1 MASVLGT
8 AAADGIDSGI
18 VGYIPSNRQEGSI
31 PVLDAV
37 DDRIRTARTRLMTA
51 QADIHVEVELE
62 EEGGH
67 LEI

>member
-1 MASVLGT
+1 
-8 AAADGIDSGI
+8 
-18 VGYIPSNRQEGSI
+18 
-31 PVLDAV
+31 VLDAV

-62 EEGGH
+62 EEAGH

>member
-1 MASVLGT
+1 MASVLDS

-31 PVLDAV
+31 PVLDAAV
-37 DDRIRTARTRLMTA
+37 GRIRTARTRLMTA

-62 EEGGH
+62 EEAGH